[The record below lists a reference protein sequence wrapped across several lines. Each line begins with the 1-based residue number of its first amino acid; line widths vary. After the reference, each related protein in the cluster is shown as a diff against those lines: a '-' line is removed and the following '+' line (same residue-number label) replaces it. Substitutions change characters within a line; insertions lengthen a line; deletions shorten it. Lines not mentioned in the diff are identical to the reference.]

1 MRRYLIDSTPL
12 AALVSNRP
20 PAVALI
26 TPWMRQHEAATS
38 ILVYG
43 EVLEG
48 LQSRPNPVQRHRD
61 LLTLLGEITPY
72 FVTYALVQRYA
83 ALRRRLRPLYG
94 PGPIGDIDTLI
105 AATALEYELTL
116 VTTDGDFA
124 RVPGAQPVAAGPGH
138 PHATIH
144 DYLTAPSASR

>member
-1 MRRYLIDSTPL
+1 MRRYLIDTTPL
-12 AALVSNRP
+12 TALVSNRP

-61 LLTLLGEITPY
+61 LVTLLGEITPY
-72 FVTYALVQRYA
+72 FVTYAIMQRYA
-83 ALRRRLRPLYG
+83 AFRRQLRPPYG
-94 PGPIGDIDTLI
+94 PGLIGDIDTLI
-105 AATALEYELTL
+105 AATALEYDLTL
-116 VTTDGDFA
+116 VTTDGDIA
-124 RVPGAQPVAAGPGH
+124 HDVPAATVITRDQLPRQ
-138 PHATIH
+138 TI
-144 DYLTAPSASR
+144 DGRGTFSPPA